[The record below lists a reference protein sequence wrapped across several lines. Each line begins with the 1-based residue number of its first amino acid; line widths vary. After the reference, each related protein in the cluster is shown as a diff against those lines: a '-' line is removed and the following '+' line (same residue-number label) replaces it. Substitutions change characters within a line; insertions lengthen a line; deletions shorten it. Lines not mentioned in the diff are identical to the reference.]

1 MTGPPV
7 TYGQLMDDARRAAH
21 QGMSSLARTGLADV
35 HDAEDALAARA
46 RLLAAAAR
54 HATTL
59 LLRPAWTPG
68 VPGHRHGARPTPA
81 LPLSWPH
88 WRGSTPSTPPTL

>member
-1 MTGPPV
+1 VTGPPV

-35 HDAEDALAARA
+35 HDAEGALAARA
-46 RLLAAAAR
+46 DLLAAAAR

-59 LLRPAWTPG
+59 IGAPRLDAWGAPHRRSPA
-68 VPGHRHGARPTPA
+68 A
-81 LPLSWPH
+81 S
-88 WRGSTPSTPPTL
+88 